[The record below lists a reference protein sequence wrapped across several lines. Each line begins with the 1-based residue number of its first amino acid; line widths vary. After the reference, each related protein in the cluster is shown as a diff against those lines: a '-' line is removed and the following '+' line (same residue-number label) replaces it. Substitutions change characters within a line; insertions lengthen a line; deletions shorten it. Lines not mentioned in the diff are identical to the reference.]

1 MHPCADG
8 QRTGGL
14 DLMTVGGV
22 SVVGAGTMGRGIAQV
37 CVLAGLG
44 VVLIDSDAAALDR
57 ARAAIERGLVRATE
71 GTAAALGR
79 LSLATTLDAVA
90 GEVVIEAIVEALPE
104 KTALFGELDR
114 RCPPATVL
122 ASNTSSLS
130 IGRLAAATSRPE
142 RVVGLHFF
150 NPVPVMRLVEVVRG
164 LRTASATVATVVSLA
179 ERLGKMPVVV
189 NDSPG
194 FVVNR
199 ILMPLINE
207 AIFALMEGVAER
219 EAIDAAATLGLN
231 HPLGPLALADL
242 IGLDVCLAVLETL
255 HTELG
260 EDKYRPCPLLRRMVA
275 AGWLGRKSGQG
286 FYAYAAGKA

>member
-1 MHPCADG
+1 
-8 QRTGGL
+8 
-14 DLMTVGGV
+14 MTVGGV

-130 IGRLAAATSRPE
+130 ISRLAAATSRPE
-142 RVVGLHFF
+142 HVVGLHFF

-179 ERLGKMPVVV
+179 ERLGKTPVVV

>member
-1 MHPCADG
+1 MA
-8 QRTGGL
+8 
-14 DLMTVGGV
+14 VVGV

-37 CVLAGLG
+37 CALAGLG

-57 ARAAIERGLVRATE
+57 ARAAIERGLARATE
-71 GTAAALGR
+71 GTAPVALGR
-79 LSLATTLDAVA
+79 LSLATTLDAVE
-90 GEVVIEAIVEALPE
+90 GEVVVEAIVEALPE

-164 LRTASATVATVVSLA
+164 LRTAPETVATAVGLA
-179 ERLGKMPVVV
+179 ERLGKTPVVV

-199 ILMPLINE
+199 VLMPLINE
-207 AIFALMEGVAER
+207 AIFVLLEGVAER

-255 HTELG
+255 HAELG

-275 AGWLGRKSGQG
+275 AGRLGRKSGQG
-286 FYAYAAGKA
+286 FYAYAGGA

>member
-1 MHPCADG
+1 
-8 QRTGGL
+8 
-14 DLMTVGGV
+14 MTVGGV

-37 CVLAGLG
+37 CALAGLG
-44 VVLIDSDAAALDR
+44 VVLIDSDATALDR
-57 ARAAIERGLVRATE
+57 ARAAIERGLARATE
-71 GTAAALGR
+71 GTVPAALGR

-130 IGRLAAATSRPE
+130 ISRLAAATGRPE

-164 LRTASATVATVVSLA
+164 LRTASATVATVVGLA
-179 ERLGKMPVVV
+179 ERLGKTPVVV

-275 AGWLGRKSGQG
+275 AGRLGRKSGQG
-286 FYAYAAGKA
+286 FYAYAAGEA